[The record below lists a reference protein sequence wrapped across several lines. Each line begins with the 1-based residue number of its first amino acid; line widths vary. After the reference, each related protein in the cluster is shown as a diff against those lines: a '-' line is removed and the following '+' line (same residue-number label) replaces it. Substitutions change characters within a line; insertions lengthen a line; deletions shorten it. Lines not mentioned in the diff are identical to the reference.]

1 MPAIRKKR
9 AGLNVT
15 GTLYR
20 AARLSN
26 DVGTIFSGKPSRM
39 ARRGKNKII
48 GRIFARLRIWRFLWG
63 K

>member
-1 MPAIRKKR
+1 MPAVHKKR

-26 DVGTIFSGKPSRM
+26 DIGTIFSGKPSRM
-39 ARRGKNKII
+39 ARRGKNKLL
-48 GRIFARLRIWRFLWG
+48 GRVLARLGFWRFLWG